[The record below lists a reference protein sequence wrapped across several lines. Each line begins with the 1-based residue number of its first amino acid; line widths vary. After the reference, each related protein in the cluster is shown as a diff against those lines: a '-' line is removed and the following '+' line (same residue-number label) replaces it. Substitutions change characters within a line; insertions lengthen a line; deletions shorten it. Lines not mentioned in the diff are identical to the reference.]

1 MLIAHLADLHLGYR
15 AYHRVLPG
23 GINARER
30 DVAMAFRAA
39 LDKIIEIRPELIV
52 VAGDVFH
59 TVRPSNAAI
68 ADAFRQFSR
77 LRMALPQSQVVII
90 AGNHDSPR
98 SAETGSI
105 LRLFAEIPGI
115 HVMDQ
120 DARVVH
126 LEALQASVCG
136 VPHAFL
142 AGGQSRIP
150 DPDPNANV
158 NVLIA
163 HGDVHGRG
171 LEAKLRYISE
181 YGGAP
186 IDAQEIRPERW
197 DYVAL
202 GHYHVVT
209 ELTPN
214 MWYAGGIERT
224 STNVWEEKESKGFL
238 VYDTDARKAE
248 FHAVE
253 TRPVIDLRR
262 FSALYEPTAAE
273 IRAMHQ
279 IGNGQS
285 TELDVDV
292 PPAEPNGNGQK
303 PTPAAPPPL
312 YLDAAHIDARIRK
325 LLDGIKGGID
335 GKIVRLVITDIP
347 RDLLRELDHRT
358 LRDYRARALHFHLDA
373 RRPETRRVGSSTVEG
388 RRRTLEQEV
397 EAFITQWRPTTSDI
411 DNTRLL
417 TLAHLYLQEARGLEP
432 RAEDEP
438 VE

>member
-1 MLIAHLADLHLGYR
+1 MLIAHIADLHLGYR

-30 DVAMAFRAA
+30 DVAVAFRAV
-39 LDKIIEIRPELIV
+39 LDRIIEIAPELIV

-68 ADAFRQFSR
+68 ADAFRQFMR
-77 LRMALPQSQVVII
+77 LRAALPQSQVVII

-98 SAETGSI
+98 SVETGSI
-105 LRLFAEIPGI
+105 LRLFAEIPGV

-120 DARVVH
+120 DARVVY
-126 LEALQASVCG
+126 LEVLDTSVCG

-142 AGGQSRIP
+142 AAGQNRIP

-158 NVLIA
+158 NVLVA
-163 HGDVHGRG
+163 HGDVYGRG
-171 LEAKLRYISE
+171 LEAKLRYVSE

-224 STNVWEEKESKGFL
+224 STNIWEEKESKGFL
-238 VYDTDARKAE
+238 VYDTEARKAE
-248 FHAVE
+248 FHAIE

-262 FSALYEPTAAE
+262 FSARHEPTAE
-273 IRAMHQ
+273 ERA
-279 IGNGQS
+279 
-285 TELDVDV
+285 
-292 PPAEPNGNGQK
+292 AANGNGHQ
-303 PTPAAPPPL
+303 PPPL
-312 YLDAAHIDARIRK
+312 YMDAAEIDARIRK

-335 GKIVRLVITDIP
+335 GKIVRLVITDMP
-347 RDLLRELDHRT
+347 RELFRELDHRT
-358 LRDYRARALHFHLDA
+358 LREYRARALHFHLDA
-373 RRPETRRVGSSTVEG
+373 RRPETRRIGSTTAEG

-397 EAFITQWRPTTSDI
+397 EAFIAQWRPTQSDI
-411 DNTRLL
+411 DNARLQ
-417 TLAHLYLQEARGLEP
+417 TLASLYLQEARALEP

>member
-30 DVAMAFRAA
+30 DVAIAFRAA
-39 LDKIIEIRPELIV
+39 LDRIIEIAPELIV

-68 ADAFRQFSR
+68 ADAFRQFMR
-77 LRMALPQSQVVII
+77 LRAALPQSQLVII

-98 SAETGSI
+98 SVETGSI
-105 LRLFAEIPGI
+105 LRLFAEIPGV

-120 DARVVH
+120 DARVVY
-126 LEALQASVCG
+126 LEALDTSVCG

-142 AGGQSRIP
+142 AAGRNRIP

-158 NVLIA
+158 NVLVA
-163 HGDVHGRG
+163 HGDVYGRG

-186 IDAQEIRPERW
+186 IDAQEVRPERW

-224 STNVWEEKESKGFL
+224 STNIWEEKESKGFL
-238 VYDTDARKAE
+238 VYDTEARKAD
-248 FHAVE
+248 FHAIE

-262 FSALYEPTAAE
+262 FSARHEPTAE
-273 IRAMHQ
+273 ERAAAT
-279 IGNGQS
+279 GNGHQ
-285 TELDVDV
+285 
-292 PPAEPNGNGQK
+292 
-303 PTPAAPPPL
+303 PPPL
-312 YLDAAHIDARIRK
+312 YMDAAEIDARIRK

-347 RDLLRELDHRT
+347 RELFRELDHRT

-373 RRPETRRVGSSTVEG
+373 RRPEMRRVGGTTAEG

-397 EAFITQWRPTTSDI
+397 EAFIAQWRPTQSDI
-411 DNTRLL
+411 DNTRLQK
-417 TLAHLYLQEARGLEP
+417 LASVYLQEARALEP

-438 VE
+438 AE

>member
-30 DVAMAFRAA
+30 DVAIAFRSA
-39 LDKIIEIRPELIV
+39 LDRIIDLEPGLIV

-68 ADAFRQFSR
+68 ADAFRQFMR
-77 LRMALPQSQVVII
+77 LRHALPESQVVVI

-98 SAETGSI
+98 SVETGSI
-105 LRLFAEIPGI
+105 LRLFAEIPGV

-126 LEALQASVCG
+126 FETLKTSVCG

-142 AGGQSRIP
+142 AAGQNRIP
-150 DPDPNANV
+150 DPDPNADI
-158 NVLIA
+158 NVLVA
-163 HGDVHGRG
+163 HGDVFGRG

-238 VYDTDARKAE
+238 VYDTDARQAT
-248 FHAVE
+248 FHALE

-262 FSALYEPTAAE
+262 FSA
-273 IRAMHQ
+273 RR
-279 IGNGQS
+279 
-285 TELDVDV
+285 ELSGPV
-292 PPAEPNGNGQK
+292 
-303 PTPAAPPPL
+303 TPARAGEPGPAGDAGGACENGKGAGPSHDWPQPAPL
-312 YLDAAHIDARIRK
+312 YLDAAEIDARIRK

-335 GKIVRLVITDIP
+335 GKIVRLVITDMP
-347 RDLLRELDHRT
+347 RDLFRELDHRI

-373 RRPETRRVGSSTVEG
+373 RRPETRRVGGAAADG

-397 EAFITQWRPTTSDI
+397 ESFIGQWRPSSSEI
-411 DNTRLL
+411 DPSRLL
-417 TLAHLYLQEARGLEP
+417 TLASLYLQEARLLDP

-438 VE
+438 AE